1 MHLESIIQQVL
12 EGTPLDKEQA
22 LFLVTVPLES
32 LCAGAEK
39 IRRHFCG
46 DFFDMCTIVNAR
58 SGRCPEDCRFCAQ
71 SMHYVTPA
79 QEYPL
84 LEEEKILEKA
94 YLCANAGVH
103 RFSIVISGRSAEPEE
118 LEKICKIIRRIKKET
133 ALSICASL
141 GILEEYQYQLLK
153 EAGLD
158 RIHNNLETSQRF
170 FPFVCSTH
178 TYEEKVNAI
187 QLARQLGFS
196 VCSGGIFG
204 IGETMEDR
212 IDMAFVLRKLGIS
225 SVPLNLLDP
234 IPGTPYEKQPL
245 LSEKEFQRIVAI
257 FRYILPHAYLRLA
270 GGRRLLSDKGAAC
283 FRSGAN
289 ATISGDMLTTSGVP
303 FMEDRRMLQELG
315 FQL

>member
-12 EGTPLDKEQA
+12 DGTPVDKEQA
-22 LFLVTVPLES
+22 LFLVTVPLEP
-32 LCAGAEK
+32 LCEGAEK
-39 IRRHFCG
+39 IRRHCCG
-46 DFFDMCTIVNAR
+46 NVFDVCAIVNAR

-71 SMHYVTPA
+71 SMYYVTPV

-84 LEEEKILEKA
+84 LSEEKILEQA

-103 RFSIVISGRSAEPEE
+103 RFSIVISGRSVESEE
-118 LEKICKIIRRIKKET
+118 LERICKIIRKIKKET
-133 ALSICASL
+133 ELYVCASL

-158 RIHNNLETSQRF
+158 RFHNNLETSQRF

-187 QLARQLGFS
+187 RLAQRFGFS

-204 IGETMEDR
+204 LGETMEDR
-212 IDMAFVLRKLGIS
+212 IDMAFMLRQLGIQ

-234 IPGTPYEKQPL
+234 IPGTPYEKHPL

-283 FRSGAN
+283 FRSGVN
-289 ATISGDMLTTSGVP
+289 ATISGDMLTTSSIP
-303 FMEDRRMLQELG
+303 FMEDRRMLQKLG

>member
-12 EGTPLDKEQA
+12 DGTPVDKEQA
-22 LFLVTVPLES
+22 LFLVTVPLEP
-32 LCAGAEK
+32 LCEGAEK

-46 DFFDMCTIVNAR
+46 NVFDVCAIVNAR
-58 SGRCPEDCRFCAQ
+58 SGRCPEDCKFCAQ
-71 SMHYVTPA
+71 SVYYVTPV

-84 LEEEKILEKA
+84 LSEEKILEQA
-94 YLCANAGVH
+94 RLCARAGIH
-103 RFSIVISGRSAEPEE
+103 RFSIVISGRSVESKE
-118 LEKICKIIRRIKKET
+118 LERICKIIRGIKKET
-133 ALSICASL
+133 ELYVCASL
-141 GILEEYQYQLLK
+141 GILEESQYRSLR

-158 RIHNNLETSQRF
+158 RIHNNLETAPRF

-187 QLARQLGFS
+187 RLAQRFGFS

-204 IGETMEDR
+204 LGETMEDR
-212 IDMAFVLRKLGIS
+212 IDMAFVLRELGIS

-257 FRYILPHAYLRLA
+257 FRYILPQAYLRLA

-289 ATISGDMLTTSGVP
+289 ATISGNLLTTSGIP
-303 FMEDRRMLQELG
+303 FVEDRRMLHELG